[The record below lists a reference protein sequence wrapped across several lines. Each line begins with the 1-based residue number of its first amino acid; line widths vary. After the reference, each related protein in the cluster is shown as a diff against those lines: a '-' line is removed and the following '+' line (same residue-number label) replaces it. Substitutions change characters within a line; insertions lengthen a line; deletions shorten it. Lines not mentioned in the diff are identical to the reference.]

1 MIKEE
6 IMKNLIIKSGPFLII
21 LSIAL
26 LFLYC
31 SKEGTGPIDAK
42 FVIPESDISFV
53 EDIQPMLEFYCAMD
67 RGCHSPFDSGNKL
80 SYQVLIT
87 KVLLMNHQL
96 SSNGERLIEISKHQS
111 HPEQAPFYILLK
123 RGYPQDE
130 DIMPPYPRS
139 PLPEGLVEGVKRW
152 IGEGAKD

>member
-1 MIKEE
+1 MRKFL
-6 IMKNLIIKSGPFLII
+6 KKSTAFLII
-21 LSIAL
+21 SGSIF
-26 LFLYC
+26 LFLFC
-31 SKEGTGPIDAK
+31 SQKGADPIDAK

-53 EDIQPMLEFYCAMD
+53 EDVQPMLEYYCAMD
-67 RGCHSPFDSGNKL
+67 KGCHSPFDQGRKL
-80 SYQVLIT
+80 SYQELIT
-87 KVLLMNHQL
+87 RVLLMNHQL
-96 SSNGERLIEISKHQS
+96 SATGERLIEINKHKE

-139 PLPEGLVEGVKRW
+139 PLPEALVNGVKRW

>member
-1 MIKEE
+1 MRDFFQKYRA
-6 IMKNLIIKSGPFLII
+6 FLVIFS
-21 LSIAL
+21 SIL
-26 LFLYC
+26 LFFTC
-31 SKEGTGPIDAK
+31 SKKSTDPIDAK
-42 FVIPESDISFV
+42 FIIPESDISFV
-53 EDIQPMLEFYCAMD
+53 EDIQPMLEYYCAMD
-67 RGCHSPFDSGNKL
+67 RGCHSAFDSDNKL
-80 SYQVLIT
+80 SYQELIT

-96 SSNGERLIEISKHQS
+96 SATGERLIEITKHKD

-130 DIMPPYPRS
+130 DIMPPYPRR